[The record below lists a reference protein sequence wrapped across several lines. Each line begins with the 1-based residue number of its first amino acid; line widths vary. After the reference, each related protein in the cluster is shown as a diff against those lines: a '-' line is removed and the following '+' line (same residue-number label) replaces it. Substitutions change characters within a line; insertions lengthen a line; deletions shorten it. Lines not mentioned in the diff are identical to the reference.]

1 MGLISAGGRRSSE
14 ITHSGYQLADVA
26 GVQLLSMHSNGARAF
41 YHFAVAPF
49 YHDTLRRLV
58 DLDSNPARSENVY

>member
-1 MGLISAGGRRSSE
+1 M
-14 ITHSGYQLADVA
+14 SGKVTAN
-26 GVQLLSMHSNGARAF
+26 GGARTF

-58 DLDSNPARSENVY
+58 DLDSNPAWSENVNRHGGFAWYQRVRTAAMIADANVRALA